1 MPCMKTAVEKL
12 FGKDLLKLDNTIKRR
27 IEQMSEDVL
36 SQTVL
41 NITNF
46 KLFAIQLDEA
56 TNIGNIAQLCV
67 FVRYIKE
74 NAFENE
80 FLFCEPL
87 EIRTTAG

>member
-1 MPCMKTAVEKL
+1 
-12 FGKDLLKLDNTIKRR
+12 
-27 IEQMSEDVL
+27 MSQGVL

-41 NITNF
+41 NITNL
-46 KLFAIQLDEA
+46 KLIAIQLDET
-56 TNIGNIAQLCV
+56 TNIGNIAQLWV

-74 NAFENE
+74 YAFENE